1 MPFLEKGEERLVR
14 SRYRIGQVGVPYETK
29 KKGKKIRG
37 RKELAIYQSILYIY
51 IYIYRFVRLAIIKI
65 IKYIFHNM
73 ANDTIHS
80 KLVNHGVAACLTC

>member
-1 MPFLEKGEERLVR
+1 VSERSGSVR

-29 KKGKKIRG
+29 KKKAKKIRG

-65 IKYIFHNM
+65 IKYILHNM

>member
-1 MPFLEKGEERLVR
+1 
-14 SRYRIGQVGVPYETK
+14 
-29 KKGKKIRG
+29 
-37 RKELAIYQSILYIY
+37 
-51 IYIYRFVRLAIIKI
+51 LAIIKI

>member
-1 MPFLEKGEERLVR
+1 MK
-14 SRYRIGQVGVPYETK
+14 QK
-29 KKGKKIRG
+29 KKAKKIRG
-37 RKELAIYQSILYIY
+37 RKELAIYQSILY

>member
-1 MPFLEKGEERLVR
+1 VSERSGSVR

-51 IYIYRFVRLAIIKI
+51 IYIYIRICQVGNNKNNKI
-65 IKYIFHNM
+65 YIP
-73 ANDTIHS
+73 
-80 KLVNHGVAACLTC
+80 

>member
-1 MPFLEKGEERLVR
+1 MRGAVR
-14 SRYRIGQVGVPYETK
+14 SEADTGLARWACRMKQK
-29 KKGKKIRG
+29 KKAKKIRG
-37 RKELAIYQSILYIY
+37 RKELAIYQSILY